1 MVGIVFCFGYGMKSR
16 VSEER
21 KVMERRGM
29 SGRGVVVWL
38 RDGVLGRGVGSE
50 SSNRSFPASPTNQN
64 KVGGESQQVPA
75 DGTFFCG
82 LCGCGRGFSL
92 VTHGSPLCGSEH
104 RVYALDTSRISEQ
117 HAHRTIPYQRPIV
130 GVPARRGGA
139 RMAPGRSTGMPIVGE
154 RPEGDTA
161 ANRFPQYPFA
171 GSTTLSSSLP
181 SLRRLTFSNSTSVQ
195 RS

>member
-1 MVGIVFCFGYGMKSR
+1 MVGIVFCFGYGMKLR

-50 SSNRSFPASPTNQN
+50 SSSPASPTNQN
-64 KVGGESQQVPA
+64 RVGGGNHRYRPTEP
-75 DGTFFCG
+75 FFCG